1 VRITL
6 LDSAYLMPS
15 LVMALTEAD
24 FVVAPSPDGSLE
36 VLTPWVPGATDA
48 AAVVAVHVNR
58 WAALHGAQ
66 VVLDPAPTRIAHPTL
81 ARHEVQEGRSGSS
94 RPTVS
99 IGVPVYNGAR
109 YLEETL
115 DSLVSQTFGDIEIL
129 VCDNGSTD
137 STARIVRAFAS
148 RDERISL
155 YGSPANRGAAWNYN
169 RTLTLAQG
177 RYFKWA
183 AHDDL
188 CAPTYIERCVEVL
201 DRAPDSVVLAYPKTV
216 IIDQD
221 GQFVRNYE
229 DMLDLRQK
237 RPHERV
243 AAVVRNVV
251 MSNAV
256 FGVIRTDALR
266 RTGGHGSYISADY
279 VLLAELALAGQFWE
293 IPEPL
298 FLRREH
304 SATSRAAQTS
314 PADLANWFRPG
325 SGDVHT
331 TEFVRLFAEYLGAVR
346 EADLGRV
353 AKLAVYTGTVPV
365 WLRRFGRSMSN
376 ELLRQAALALHLGG
390 AGRSVVEPDTS
401 ARPLVAVP
409 PPMSPTVERVVVHD
423 IVRRVIWQV
432 APDFVP
438 HIRIHVDPSTTID
451 ADPAALEIVLTNLIS
466 NAVRYGDV
474 PIVVSAAV
482 EDEFVLTVNDAG
494 RGVAEAFVPS
504 LFEPFARSPQ
514 SQDASEGAGLGL
526 AIARMT
532 AETSGGA
539 LVYEPSEVGARFRLS
554 YPGSVLSTPDHRQPP
569 ATYRHSHRVVRASGA
584 SWSGAPDG
592 LQHAA

>member
-1 VRITL
+1 MRITL
-6 LDSAYLMPS
+6 LDSEYLMPS
-15 LVMALTEAD
+15 LVMALAEAD
-24 FVVAPSPDGSLE
+24 FLVAPSPDGSLE
-36 VLTPWVPGATDA
+36 VLAPWVSSATDA
-48 AAVVAVHVNR
+48 AAVVAMHVSR
-58 WAALHGAQ
+58 WAALHGAE
-66 VVLDPAPTRIAHPTL
+66 VVLDPAPTRIAHPTPT
-81 ARHEVQEGRSGSS
+81 RQQVQEGHSGSS

-109 YLEETL
+109 YLEEAL
-115 DSLVSQTFGDIEIL
+115 DALVSQTFGDIEIL

-137 STARIVRAFAS
+137 STARIARAFAS

-188 CAPTYIERCVEVL
+188 CAPTYVERCVEVL

-229 DMLDLRQK
+229 NMLDLRQR

-243 AAVVRNVV
+243 NALIRSIV

-314 PADLANWFRPG
+314 PVDLANWFRPG
-325 SGDVHT
+325 SGGVHT
-331 TEFVRLFAEYLGAVR
+331 TEFVRLFAEYVRAVH

-365 WLRRFGRSMSN
+365 WLRRFGRSMLY
-376 ELLRQAALALHLGG
+376 ELRREAALSLHLGG
-390 AGRSVVEPDTS
+390 ARRSVVEPDTS
-401 ARPLVAVP
+401 ARPPVAVP
-409 PPMSPTVERVVVHD
+409 SPLSPTVERVVVHD

-438 HIRIHVDPSTTID
+438 HIRIHVDPSMTID

-474 PIVVSAAV
+474 PIVISAAA
-482 EDEFVLTVNDAG
+482 EDEFVLTVDDAG
-494 RGVAEAFVPS
+494 RGVSEEFVPR
-504 LFEPFARSPQ
+504 LFEPFARSHQ

-539 LVYEPSEVGARFRLS
+539 LIYEPSDIGARFRLI

-569 ATYRHSHRVVRASGA
+569 ATRRHPGRVARPSVASRSGA
-584 SWSGAPDG
+584 VDG